1 MHNEI
6 SFTFKEKQNSYL
18 YRQMD
23 ETEKAY
29 PESGNSG
36 PEKHTLCSLSYIGPS
51 FKSLSLC
58 GYLIVPASQVVEK
71 GN

>member
-1 MHNEI
+1 MSISGWIASDNVVHMHNEI

-36 PEKHTLCSLSYIGPS
+36 P
-51 FKSLSLC
+51 
-58 GYLIVPASQVVEK
+58 
-71 GN
+71 